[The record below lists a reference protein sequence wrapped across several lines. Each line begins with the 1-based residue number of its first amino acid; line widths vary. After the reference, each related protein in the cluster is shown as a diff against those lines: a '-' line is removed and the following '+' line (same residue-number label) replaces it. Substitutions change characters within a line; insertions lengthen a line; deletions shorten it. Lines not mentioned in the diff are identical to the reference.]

1 MAYENYVKQTFV
13 DYPDAD
19 ATNLKKEH
27 LDHIE
32 DGIVAL
38 EGEVAQTQSDVTLIK
53 QSGAPSVSA
62 ERFEGDTSGN
72 LGADPRGGIELTIST
87 MEFKE
92 DGTVEATIATEKV
105 YDGYDGDAVHGLSI
119 YPFDPGSVDL
129 SGQFKLSAVT
139 ITRPDGRYL
148 QVGDFLLTEAG
159 TLYRVASMTVDGGT
173 ITVEEYTSVK
183 GDTGP
188 AGKDGTN
195 GTNGKDGY
203 TPVKGTD
210 YYTEAEKQE
219 LLDELAAQAGSGGV
233 GCFVIHNGDVVYE
246 MSETMIIYKSDKT
259 FSEVQ
264 TAYENDAPMW
274 IEFYAGEENGW
285 AVLPLMSVAPDKSA
299 FAFMMNNG
307 ETFYFGHV
315 YSSDE
320 GTALILYAEQ
330 SAPTGL
336 PTGGT
341 SGQVLTIGSDGSPV
355 WADPVATSAEGVLF
369 G

>member
-19 ATNLKKEH
+19 ATVLKKEH

-38 EGEVAQTQSDVTLIK
+38 EGAVAQVESDVTLIK

-62 ERFEGDTSGN
+62 TRFEAGENEN
-72 LGADPRGGIELTIST
+72 LSPLDPRGGVEVTINT

-92 DGTVEATIATEKV
+92 DGSVEATYASEYV
-105 YDGYDGDAVHGLSI
+105 FDGYDGAPGAAGLSI
-119 YPFDPGSVDL
+119 YPFDPGDTDLSGSVDL
-129 SGQFKLSAVT
+129 SDVT

-173 ITVEEYTSVK
+173 ITVEEYTTL
-183 GDTGP
+183 G
-188 AGKDGTN
+188 
-195 GTNGKDGY
+195 
-203 TPVKGTD
+203 
-210 YYTEAEKQE
+210 
-219 LLDELAAQAGSGGV
+219 GSG
-233 GCFVIHNGDVVYE
+233 
-246 MSETMIIYKSDKT
+246 
-259 FSEVQ
+259 
-264 TAYENDAPMW
+264 
-274 IEFYAGEENGW
+274 
-285 AVLPLMSVAPDKSA
+285 
-299 FAFMMNNG
+299 
-307 ETFYFGHV
+307 
-315 YSSDE
+315 SS
-320 GTALILYAEQ
+320 
-330 SAPTGL
+330 L